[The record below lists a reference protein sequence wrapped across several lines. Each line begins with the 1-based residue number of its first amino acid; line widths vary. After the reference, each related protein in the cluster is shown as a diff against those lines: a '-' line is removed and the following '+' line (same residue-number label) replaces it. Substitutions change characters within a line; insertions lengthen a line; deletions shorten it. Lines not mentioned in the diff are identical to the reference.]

1 MDIVKKRRLER
12 ENLIS
17 KITEGLQ
24 KVKDNNDSFP
34 YDFKTLLMI
43 IQSKMPITRRT
54 AVEYLN
60 IALFNVG
67 QSKNKLPY
75 KSTNYNIQFEII
87 LDGDIKKW
95 KNVML

>member
-67 QSKNKLPY
+67 LSKNKLPY